1 LPQNTPTFDLYLVTD
16 RHQTGGREL
25 LWVIEQALEGGVKC
39 IQLREKD
46 LNGRELYHLAEKVKI
61 LCADR
66 HATLLINDRIDVALA
81 VDAEGVH
88 LGGTSMPVQAT
99 RELVGAK
106 RLIGVSVHSLKEAQD
121 ADQAGADF
129 IVFGPIYF
137 TPSKAPYGEPQGLAR
152 LKKVVE
158 KVSVPVYSIGGIKV
172 ENIADTKKTGIR
184 GVALISSIIACEN
197 PRVATLEILR
207 AIEK

>member
-1 LPQNTPTFDLYLVTD
+1 MPQYRPKFDLYLVTD
-16 RHQTGGREL
+16 RHQTGGKDL
-25 LWVIEQALEGGVKC
+25 LWVIEQALEGGVKG

-46 LNGRELYHLAEKVKI
+46 LSGRELYLLAEKVMI

-66 HATLLINDRIDVALA
+66 QASLLINDRVDVALA
-81 VDAEGVH
+81 VGADGVH

-106 RLIGVSVHSLKEAQD
+106 RLIGVSVHSLKEAQE
-121 ADQAGADF
+121 ADRAGADF

-137 TPSKAPYGEPQGLAR
+137 TPSKAPFGEPQGLAR

-158 KVSVPVYSIGGIKV
+158 KVSVPVYSIGGIKA
-172 ENIADTKKTGIR
+172 ENISETRKTGIR
-184 GVALISSIIACEN
+184 GVALISSIIASEN
-197 PRVATLEILR
+197 PRAATLEILR
-207 AIEK
+207 SLKG